1 MLYPFGTAILVDLF
15 FTSITFPRIQTL
27 AESVKDSDKKGIA
40 FGGWSM
46 KILTAFWLIIQAFW
60 HPCKVHKGWRLTEDQ
75 MRKKVHVDDVIENMC
90 KWRQDL
96 FLDILTEVE
105 SESIFQL
112 PVKGFSFAT
121 WIVTCDLLATTHNM
135 FCSDSSLF
143 TIAYH
148 LSSHTLH
155 CVPMLSYIFA
165 QLG

>member
-105 SESIFQL
+105 SESILQL

-121 WIVTCDLLATTHNM
+121 WIVTRDLLATTHNM

-148 LSSHTLH
+148 LSSHTLMYQYSAT
-155 CVPMLSYIFA
+155 CT
-165 QLG
+165 